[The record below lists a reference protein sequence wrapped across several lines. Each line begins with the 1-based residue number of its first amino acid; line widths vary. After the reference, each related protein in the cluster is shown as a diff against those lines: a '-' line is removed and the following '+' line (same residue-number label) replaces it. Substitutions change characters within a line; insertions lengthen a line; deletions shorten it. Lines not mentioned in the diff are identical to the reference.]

1 MSTGSSFRARL
12 EQQAPAPVTG
22 QPLSG
27 SPAHAMLM
35 RTGPLDKPVTLAQR
49 LAELG
54 LGLRQAHSLLNRLA
68 ADEVVPITFPAVP
81 EPDAAVS
88 TLASLG
94 VRVEWRRAPVHVDVK
109 AIRERL
115 GLTQAAF
122 AARFGLE
129 LDSVRNWEQ
138 GRYTPDPV
146 ARTLLKIIEQS
157 PEIVDRVVA
166 A

>member
-12 EQQAPAPVTG
+12 EQPAPAPAIG

-27 SPAHAMLM
+27 SPAHAMLT
-35 RTGPLDKPVTLAQR
+35 RTGPLGQPVTLAQR

-54 LGLRQAHSLLNRLA
+54 LGLRQAHGLLNRLA
-68 ADEVVPITFPAVP
+68 ADEVVAITFPSVP
-81 EPDAAVS
+81 NPEAAVS
-88 TLASLG
+88 ALALLG
-94 VRVEWRRAPVHVDVK
+94 LRVEWRRAPTHVDVK

-157 PEIVDRVVA
+157 PETVDRVVA